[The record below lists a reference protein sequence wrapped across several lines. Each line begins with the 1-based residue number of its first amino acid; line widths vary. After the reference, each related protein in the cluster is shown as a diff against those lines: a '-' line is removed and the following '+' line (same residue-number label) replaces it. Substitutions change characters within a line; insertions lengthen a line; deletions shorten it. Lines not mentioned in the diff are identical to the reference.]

1 MEASVTINSDSRISL
16 ISGSR
21 LSLVHMTVK
30 NDS

>member
-1 MEASVTINSDSRISL
+1 MEASVTINSDSR